1 MSRNCT
7 HTWFFFGDSLTL
19 GVNDYT
25 MPGGW
30 VSRLALLGR
39 QEKLYAYPPTT
50 FYNLGAR
57 RQTTADVAA
66 RFEAEVQARQMPG
79 IIQRL
84 VFCVGVVDVVVVP
97 AGADHGAVQRAAIE
111 LESLLERA
119 KKVAPTLVICPPPV
133 TDVEKRQRI
142 ARLCAAQLD
151 VCARLGVDYINI
163 NAALA
168 AAPEYMEDLADGLHP
183 GPTGNAVMAERLLA
197 DVRMRNFLTPD
208 KDD

>member
-1 MSRNCT
+1 MSRDCT

-19 GVNDYT
+19 GVNDHT

-39 QEKLYAYPPTT
+39 REKLFAYPPAT

-79 IIQRL
+79 IVQRL
-84 VFCVGVVDVVVVP
+84 IFCVGVVDIVGP
-97 AGADHGAVQRAAIE
+97 AGAEPGAVQRAAIE
-111 LESLLERA
+111 LEGLLERA
-119 KKVAPTLVICPPPV
+119 KRIAPTLVICPPPV
-133 TDVEKRQRI
+133 ANVEKRQRI

-168 AAPEYMEDLADGLHP
+168 ADPEYMEDLTDGLHP
-183 GPTGNAVMAERLLA
+183 GPTGNVVMAERLLVDA
-197 DVRMRNFLTPD
+197 RVRSFLTPEN
-208 KDD
+208 DD